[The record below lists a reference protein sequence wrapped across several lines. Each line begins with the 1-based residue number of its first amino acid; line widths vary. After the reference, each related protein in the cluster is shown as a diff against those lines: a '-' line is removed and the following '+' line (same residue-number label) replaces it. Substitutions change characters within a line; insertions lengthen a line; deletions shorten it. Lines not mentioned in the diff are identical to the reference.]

1 MTVML
6 TSALTSPSSPVWIT
20 LVLVLADLSVKL
32 AALGFIPQNRRPS
45 SAMAWLLLV
54 YLIPFLGLLLFFVL
68 GSTTVDRTR
77 RRIHHDVNELV
88 HERFSSDV
96 APQTAGV
103 EPKWLRTAITMSQKL
118 GTLPCTWGNDAELCS
133 DYVDSI
139 AAMTAEVERAKR
151 FVNIEYF
158 IMAWDDVTAPF
169 FEACARAVERGVTVR
184 VLFDHLA
191 TRGIPGYKDMK
202 EKFDEAGC
210 VWHPMLPILPLKG
223 RWRRPDLRNHRKI
236 LVVDGL
242 VAITGSQNLVE
253 PGYNKPKNHKAGR
266 EWRELTV
273 RLTGPT
279 VTKLNVV
286 FATDWFV
293 ETHEM
298 LDQEEFVLEEVSHS
312 QGIACQ
318 VVPSGPGFSHE
329 NNLRLFNTM
338 IYGAQRRLS
347 ITSPYF
353 VPDESLLYAVTT
365 AAQRGVETELF
376 VSEEGDQFMVYH
388 AQRSYYHVLLD
399 AGVRIWLYPRPYI
412 LHSKHFS
419 VDDDVAV
426 IGSSNMDM
434 RSFGLNFE
442 VSTMCFG
449 GDFVQNIRKVED
461 HYRSISRELTLDE
474 WTNIPL
480 KTRYVDNVMRLTSAL
495 Q

>member
-1 MTVML
+1 MVTSQSNAPLWL
-6 TSALTSPSSPVWIT
+6 TLGA
-20 LVLVLADLSVKL
+20 VLLDLAIKL

-68 GSTTVDRTR
+68 GSTTLDRKR

-88 HERFSSDV
+88 HGRFSSTV
-96 APQTAGV
+96 APQTAEV
-103 EPKWLRTAITMSQKL
+103 QPPWLRTSITMSQKL
-118 GTLPCTWGNDAELCS
+118 GTLPCTWGNSAELCA
-133 DYVDSI
+133 DYEQSI
-139 AAMTAEVERAKR
+139 AAMTAEVEKAQR
-151 FVNIEYF
+151 FVNVEYF
-158 IMAWDDVTAPF
+158 IVAWDDVTGEF
-169 FEACARAVERGVTVR
+169 FEACARAVQRGVTVR

-191 TRGIPGYKDMK
+191 TRGIPGYKEMK
-202 EKFDEAGC
+202 DRFDEAGF
-210 VWHPMLPILPLKG
+210 VWHPMLPLMPLKG

-242 VAITGSQNLVE
+242 VAMTGSQNLIE

-286 FATDWFV
+286 FATDWYI

-298 LDQEEFVLEEVSHS
+298 LDQDEFVIDEVTHS
-312 QGIACQ
+312 SGVACQ

-329 NNLRLFNTM
+329 NNLRLFNTL
-338 IYGAQRRLS
+338 IYGAQQRLS

-353 VPDESLLYAVTT
+353 VPDESLLYAITT

-388 AQRSYYHVLLD
+388 AQRSYYHELLE
-399 AGVRIWLYPRPYI
+399 AGVRIWLYPPPYI

-449 GDFVQNIRKVED
+449 GDFVQEIRKVED
-461 HYRSISRELTLDE
+461 HYRSISRELTLAE
-474 WTNIPL
+474 WTDIPL
-480 KTRYVDNVMRLTSAL
+480 KDRYVDNVMRLTSAL

>member
-1 MTVML
+1 MTGLLGTAV
-6 TSALTSPSSPVWIT
+6 TSPSSPVWIT
-20 LVLVLADLSVKL
+20 VLAVLIDLGVKV

-45 SAMAWLLLV
+45 SAMAWLLLG
-54 YLIPFLGLLLFFVL
+54 YLIPFLGLLLFFLL
-68 GSTTVDRTR
+68 GSTTVDRSR

-96 APQTAGV
+96 APQTADV

-118 GTLPCTWGNDAELCS
+118 GTLPCTWGNGAELFS
-133 DYVDSI
+133 DYEESI
-139 AAMTAEVERAKR
+139 AAMTAEVEKAKH

-158 IMAWDDVTAPF
+158 IMAWDDVTGPF

-191 TRGIPGYKDMK
+191 TRGIPGYKDMRS
-202 EKFDEAGC
+202 KFDEAGFL
-210 VWHPMLPILPLKG
+210 WHRMLPILPLKG

-253 PGYNKPKNHKAGR
+253 PGYNKPKNHKAAR

-273 RLTGPT
+273 RLTGPA

-293 ETHEM
+293 ETHEL
-298 LDQEEFVLEEVSHS
+298 LDQDEFILEEVPHS
-312 QGIACQ
+312 RGIACQ

-338 IYGAQRRLS
+338 IYGAQQRLS

-353 VPDESLLYAVTT
+353 VPDESLLYAITT
-365 AAQRGVETELF
+365 AAQRGVAVELF
-376 VSEEGDQFMVYH
+376 VSAQGEQFMVSH
-388 AQRSYYHVLLD
+388 APCSYYRFLLE
-399 AGVRIWLYPRPYI
+399 AGLRIFLYPYPYV
-412 LHSKHFS
+412 LHAKHFS
-419 VDDDVAV
+419 VDDHTAV
-426 IGSSNMDM
+426 IGSSNMDI
-434 RSFGLNFE
+434 RSFNLDFE
-442 VSTMCFG
+442 ISMMCTG
-449 GDFVQNIRKVED
+449 PSFVARMRKVED
-461 HYRSISRELTLDE
+461 LYRSLSRELTLEE
-474 WTNIPL
+474 W
-480 KTRYVDNVMRLTSAL
+480 KTRPLSKRWLDNVMRLTSAV

>member
-1 MTVML
+1 MNVFSDS
-6 TSALTSPSSPVWIT
+6 SAPLWIT
-20 LVLVLADLSVKL
+20 AVAVLLDLGIKL

-54 YLIPFLGLLLFFVL
+54 YLIPFVGLLLFFVL
-68 GSTTVDRTR
+68 GSTTLDRKR
-77 RRIHHDVNELV
+77 RRIHQDVNAMV
-88 HERFSSDV
+88 HGRFSSDV
-96 APQTAGV
+96 APQTAEV
-103 EPKWLRTAITMSQKL
+103 QPPWLRTSITMSQKL
-118 GTLPCTWGNDAELCS
+118 GTLPCTWGNTAELFS
-133 DYVDSI
+133 DYEQSI
-139 AAMTAEVERAKR
+139 AAMTAEVETAQR
-151 FVNIEYF
+151 FVNVEYF

-169 FEACARAVERGVTVR
+169 FEACARAVDRGVTVR

-191 TRGIPGYKDMK
+191 TRGIPGYKEMK
-202 EKFDEAGC
+202 TRFDEAGFL
-210 VWHPMLPILPLKG
+210 WHPMLPLMPLKG

-242 VAITGSQNLVE
+242 VAMTGSQNLIE
-253 PGYNKPKNHKAGR
+253 PGYNKPKNHEAGR

-286 FATDWFV
+286 FATDWFI
-293 ETHEM
+293 ETEEM
-298 LDQEEFVLEEVSHS
+298 LDQAEFVIDEVTHS
-312 QGIACQ
+312 QGVACQ

-329 NNLRLFNTM
+329 NNLRLFNTL
-338 IYGAQRRLS
+338 IYGAQQRLS

-365 AAQRGVETELF
+365 AAQRGVDTELF
-376 VSEEGDQFMVYH
+376 VSEAGDQFMVYH
-388 AQRSYYHVLLD
+388 AQRSYYHELLE
-399 AGVRIWLYPRPYI
+399 AGVRIWLYPPPYI

-449 GDFVQNIRKVED
+449 GGFVKDMRLVED

-474 WTNIPL
+474 WTHIPL
-480 KTRYVDNVMRLTSAL
+480 KDRYVDNVMRLTSAL

>member
-1 MTVML
+1 MTVMFA
-6 TSALTSPSSPVWIT
+6 SALTSPSTPVWIT
-20 LVLVLADLSVKL
+20 VLAVLLDLTIKL
-32 AALGFIPQNRRPS
+32 AALGFIPQDRRPS
-45 SAMAWLLLV
+45 AAMAWLLLV
-54 YLIPFLGLLLFFVL
+54 YLIPFVGLLLFFAL
-68 GSTTVDRTR
+68 GSTTVDRGR
-77 RRIHHDVNELV
+77 RRIHHEVNELV
-88 HERFSSDV
+88 AQRFASEVS
-96 APQTAGV
+96 PQTAEV
-103 EPKWLRTAITMSQKL
+103 EPKWLRTAITMSQSL
-118 GTLPCTWGNDAELCS
+118 GTLPCTWGNDAELFS
-133 DYVDSI
+133 DYEESI
-139 AAMTAEVERAKR
+139 AAMTAEVEKAER
-151 FVNIEYF
+151 FVNVEYF
-158 IMAWDDVTAPF
+158 IMAWDDVTGPF
-169 FEACARAVERGVTVR
+169 FEACARAVRRGVTVR

-191 TRGIPGYKDMK
+191 TRGIPGYKEMLPKLDA
-202 EKFDEAGC
+202 AGFL
-210 VWHPMLPILPLKG
+210 WHPMLPLMPLKG
-223 RWRRPDLRNHRKI
+223 RWRRPDLRNHRKL

-242 VAITGSQNLVE
+242 VAMTGSQNLIE
-253 PGYNKPKNHKAGR
+253 PGYDKPKNHKAGR

-273 RLTGPT
+273 RFTGPT

-286 FATDWFV
+286 FATDWYV

-298 LDQEEFVLEEVSHS
+298 LDQDEFVIGEVSHS
-312 QGIACQ
+312 RGIACQ

-376 VSEEGDQFMVYH
+376 VSEEGDQLMVYH
-388 AQRSYYHVLLD
+388 AQRSYYRALLE
-399 AGVRIWLYPRPYI
+399 AGVRIWLYPPPYI

-449 GDFVQNIRKVED
+449 GDFVREMRKVED
-461 HYRSISRELTLDE
+461 HYRSIGRELTLGE

-480 KTRYVDNVMRLTSAL
+480 KDRYVDNVMRLTSAL

>member
-1 MTVML
+1 MTV
-6 TSALTSPSSPVWIT
+6 ALVSRVAGTNAPLWIT
-20 LVLVLADLSVKL
+20 VAAIVVDLGVKV
-32 AALGFIPQNRRPS
+32 AALGLIPQNRRPS

-54 YLIPFLGLLLFFVL
+54 YLIPFVGLLLFFTL
-68 GSTTVDRTR
+68 GSRTVDRGR
-77 RRIHHDVNELV
+77 RRIHNDVNEFV

-96 APQTAGV
+96 APQTADV
-103 EPKWLRTAITMSQKL
+103 EPRWLRTAITMSQNL
-118 GTLPCTWGNDAELCS
+118 GTLPCTWGNGAELFS
-133 DYVDSI
+133 NYEESI
-139 AAMTAEVERAKR
+139 AAMTAEVEKAER
-151 FVNIEYF
+151 FVNVEYF

-169 FEACARAVERGVTVR
+169 FEACARAVQRGVTVR

-191 TRGIPGYKDMK
+191 SRGIPGYKGMK
-202 EKFDEAGC
+202 PRFDEAGFL
-210 VWHPMLPILPLKG
+210 WHPMLPILPFKG

-242 VAITGSQNLVE
+242 VAMTGSQNLIE

-286 FATDWFV
+286 FATDWYV
-293 ETHEM
+293 ETREM
-298 LDQEEFVLEEVSHS
+298 LDQDEFVIPEVAHS
-312 QGIACQ
+312 EGLACQ

-376 VSEEGDQFMVYH
+376 VSEAGDQFMVYH
-388 AQRSYYHVLLD
+388 AQRSYYQALLD
-399 AGVRIWLYPRPYI
+399 AGVRIWLYPPPYI

-449 GDFVQNIRKVED
+449 GDFVREIRKVED
-461 HYRSISRELTLDE
+461 HYRSISRELTLGE

-480 KTRYVDNVMRLTSAL
+480 KDRYTDNVMRLTSAL

>member
-1 MTVML
+1 MTVMFAPRVVDSNAPL
-6 TSALTSPSSPVWIT
+6 WIT
-20 LVLVLADLSVKL
+20 LAAVLLDLGVKIV
-32 AALGFIPQNRRPS
+32 ALGLIPQNRRPS
-45 SAMAWLLLV
+45 AAMAWLLLV
-54 YLIPFLGLLLFFVL
+54 YLIPFVGLLLFFTL
-68 GSTTVDRTR
+68 GSRTVDRGR
-77 RRIHHDVNELV
+77 RRIHEDVNEFV
-88 HERFSSDV
+88 QTRFASDV
-96 APQTAGV
+96 APGTADV
-103 EPKWLRTAITMSQKL
+103 EPTWLRSAITMSQQL
-118 GTLPCTWGNDAELCS
+118 GTLPCTWGNDAKLFS
-133 DYVDSI
+133 DYGESI
-139 AAMTAEVERAKR
+139 AAMTAEVEKAER
-151 FVNIEYF
+151 FVNVEYF
-158 IMAWDDVTAPF
+158 IMAWDDVTGPF
-169 FEACARAVERGVTVR
+169 FEACARAVKRGVVVR

-191 TRGIPGYKDMK
+191 TRAIPGYKELK
-202 EKFDEAGC
+202 PKFDEAGFL
-210 VWHPMLPILPLKG
+210 WHPMLPIMPFKG

-242 VAITGSQNLVE
+242 VAVTGSQNLIE
-253 PGYNKPKNHKAGR
+253 PGYDKPKNHKAGR

-273 RLTGPT
+273 RFTGPT

-293 ETHEM
+293 ETGEV
-298 LDQEEFVLEEVSHS
+298 LDQDEFVQAEAGRSEGL
-312 QGIACQ
+312 ACQ

-365 AAQRGVETELF
+365 AALRGVETELF
-376 VSEEGDQFMVYH
+376 VSEAGDQFMVYH
-388 AQRSYYHVLLD
+388 AQRSYYQALLE
-399 AGVRIWLYPRPYI
+399 AGVRIWLYPAPYI

-449 GDFVQNIRKVED
+449 GDFVQDIRKVED
-461 HYRSISRELTLDE
+461 HYRSISRELTLGE
-474 WTNIPL
+474 WTDIPL
-480 KTRYVDNVMRLTSAL
+480 KDRYTDNVMRLTSAL

>member
-1 MTVML
+1 ML
-6 TSALTSPSSPVWIT
+6 APAVSSPSTPEWIT
-20 LVLVLADLSVKL
+20 IVALLVDLGVKI

-68 GSTTVDRTR
+68 GSTTLDRGR
-77 RRIHHDVNELV
+77 RRIHRDVNEYV
-88 HERFSSDV
+88 HVRFSSDV
-96 APQTAGV
+96 APQTADV
-103 EPKWLRTAITMSQKL
+103 QPAWLRTSITMSQNL
-118 GTLPCTWGNDAELCS
+118 GTLPCTWGNQAELFS
-133 DYVDSI
+133 DYEGSI
-139 AAMTAEVERAKR
+139 AAMTAEVEKAER
-151 FVNIEYF
+151 FVNVEYF
-158 IMAWDDVTAPF
+158 IMAWDDVTGPF
-169 FEACARAVERGVTVR
+169 FEACARAVKRGVTVR

-191 TRGIPGYKDMK
+191 TRGIPGYKELK
-202 EKFDEAGC
+202 ARFDEAGFR
-210 VWHPMLPILPLKG
+210 WHPMLPLMPLKG

-242 VAITGSQNLVE
+242 VAMTGSQNLIE
-253 PGYNKPKNHKAGR
+253 PGYDKPKNHKAGR

-286 FATDWFV
+286 FATDWFI
-293 ETHEM
+293 ETQEM
-298 LDQEEFVLEEVSHS
+298 LDQDEFVIEEVTHAE
-312 QGIACQ
+312 GVACQ

-329 NNLRLFNTM
+329 NNLRLFNTL

-388 AQRSYYHVLLD
+388 AQRSYYQVLLE
-399 AGVRIWLYPRPYI
+399 AGVRIWLYPPPYI

-449 GDFVQNIRKVED
+449 GDFVQDMRKVED
-461 HYRSISRELTLDE
+461 HYRSISRELTLGE
-474 WTNIPL
+474 WTDIAL
-480 KTRYVDNVMRLTSAL
+480 KDRYVDNVMRLTSAL

>member
-6 TSALTSPSSPVWIT
+6 ASALTSPSTPVWIT
-20 LVLVLADLSVKL
+20 VLVVLLDLAVKVT
-32 AALGFIPQNRRPS
+32 ALGFIPQNRRPS

-68 GSTTVDRTR
+68 GSTTVDRSR
-77 RRIHHDVNELV
+77 RRIHHDVNEFV

-96 APQTAGV
+96 APQTADV
-103 EPKWLRTAITMSQKL
+103 EPKWLRTSIAMSQSL
-118 GTLPCTWGNDAELCS
+118 GTLPCTWGNEAELCS
-133 DYVDSI
+133 DYGESI
-139 AAMTAEVERAKR
+139 ATMTAEVEKAQR
-151 FVNIEYF
+151 FVNVEYF
-158 IMAWDDVTAPF
+158 VMAWDDVTGPF
-169 FEACARAVERGVTVR
+169 FEACARAVGRGVTVR
-184 VLFDHLA
+184 VLFDHIA
-191 TRGIPGYKDMK
+191 SRGIPGYKEMK
-202 EKFDEAGC
+202 KKFDAAGFL
-210 VWHPMLPILPLKG
+210 WHPMLPIMPLKG

-242 VAITGSQNLVE
+242 VATTGSQNLVE

-293 ETHEM
+293 ETKEV
-298 LDQEEFVLEEVSHS
+298 LDQDEFVIEEVRHS
-312 QGIACQ
+312 RGVACQ

-376 VSEEGDQFMVYH
+376 VSEAGDQFMVYH
-388 AQRSYYHVLLD
+388 AQRSYYYALLQ
-399 AGVRIWLYPRPYI
+399 AGVRIWLYPPPYI

-461 HYRSISRELTLDE
+461 HYRSISRELTLGE

-480 KTRYVDNVMRLTSAL
+480 KDRYVDNVMRLTSAL

>member
-1 MTVML
+1 ML
-6 TSALTSPSSPVWIT
+6 MLASSVTESSAPLWIT
-20 LVLVLADLSVKL
+20 AVAVLLDLGIKVT
-32 AALGFIPQNRRPS
+32 ALGLIPQNRRPS

-54 YLIPFLGLLLFFVL
+54 YLIPFVGLLLFFVL
-68 GSTTVDRTR
+68 GSTRVDRGR
-77 RRIHHDVNELV
+77 RRTHQEANELV
-88 HERFSSDV
+88 HERFASV
-96 APQTAGV
+96 AAPETADV
-103 EPKWLRTAITMSQKL
+103 EPQWLRTAIRMSQRL
-118 GTLPCTWGNDAELCS
+118 GSLPCTWGNNAELLP
-133 DYVDSI
+133 DYGESI
-139 AAMTAEVERAKR
+139 AAMTAEVDRARR
-151 FVNIEYF
+151 FVNVEYY

-169 FEACARAVERGVTVR
+169 FEACARAVRRGVTVR
-184 VLFDHLA
+184 MLFDHLA
-191 TRGIPGYKDMK
+191 TRGIPGYREMTRR
-202 EKFDEAGC
+202 FDEAGFL
-210 VWHPMLPILPLKG
+210 WHPMLPLMPLRG
-223 RWRRPDLRNHRKI
+223 RWRRPDLRNHRKL

-242 VAITGSQNLVE
+242 VAMTGSQNLVE
-253 PGYNKPKNHKAGR
+253 PGYNKPKNHQAGR

-273 RLTGPT
+273 RLHGPV

-293 ETHEM
+293 ETREM
-298 LDQEEFVLEEVSHS
+298 LDQDEFVPGEGARPAGEV
-312 QGIACQ
+312 ACQ

-338 IYGAQRRLS
+338 IYGAQQRLS

-353 VPDESLLYAVTT
+353 VPDESLLYAITT

-376 VSEEGDQFMVYH
+376 VSEAGDQFMVHH
-388 AQRSYYHVLLD
+388 AQRSYYQALMD
-399 AGVRIWLYPRPYI
+399 AGVRIWLYPPPYV

-449 GDFVQNIRKVED
+449 GDFVRDIRRVED

-474 WTNIPL
+474 WAHIPL
-480 KTRYVDNVMRLTSAL
+480 KDRYVDNVMRLTSSL

>member
-6 TSALTSPSSPVWIT
+6 ASLAADADTALWIT
-20 LVLVLADLSVKL
+20 LAGVLIDLGVKVV
-32 AALGFIPQNRRPS
+32 ALGLIPQDRRPS

-54 YLIPFLGLLLFFVL
+54 YLIPLVGLLLFFVL
-68 GSTTVDRTR
+68 GSRTVDRGR
-77 RRIHHDVNELV
+77 RRIHNDVNEYV

-96 APQTAGV
+96 APQTADV
-103 EPKWLRTAITMSQKL
+103 EPGWLRTAITMSQNL
-118 GTLPCTWGNDAELCS
+118 GTLPCTWGNEAELCS
-133 DYVDSI
+133 DYEASI
-139 AAMTAEVERAKR
+139 AAMTAEVEKAQR
-151 FVNIEYF
+151 FVNVEFF
-158 IMAWDDVTAPF
+158 IMAWDDVTGPF

-191 TRGIPGYKDMK
+191 TRAIPGYKDMK
-202 EKFDEAGC
+202 ARFDEAGFL
-210 VWHPMLPILPLKG
+210 WHPMLPIMPLKG

-242 VAITGSQNLVE
+242 VAMTGSQNLIE
-253 PGYNKPKNHKAGR
+253 PGYNDAKNHRAGR

-298 LDQEEFVLEEVSHS
+298 LHQDEFVIPEVAHAA
-312 QGIACQ
+312 GLACQ

-329 NNLRLFNTM
+329 NNLRLFNTL

-376 VSEEGDQFMVYH
+376 VSEAGDQFMVHH
-388 AQRSYYHVLLD
+388 AQRSYYQALLD
-399 AGVRIWLYPRPYI
+399 AGVRIWLYPPPYI

-449 GDFVQNIRKVED
+449 GDFVQEMRKVED
-461 HYRSISRELTLDE
+461 HYRSISRELTLGE
-474 WTNIPL
+474 WTHIPL
-480 KTRYVDNVMRLTSAL
+480 KDRYVDNVMRLTSAL